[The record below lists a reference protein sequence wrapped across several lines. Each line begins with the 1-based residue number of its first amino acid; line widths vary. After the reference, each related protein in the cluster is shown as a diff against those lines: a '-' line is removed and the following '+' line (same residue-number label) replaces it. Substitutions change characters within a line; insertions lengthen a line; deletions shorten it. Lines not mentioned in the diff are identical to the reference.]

1 VLESHSGD
9 HPRCHRD
16 ITEHRHG
23 AIKPTGLRGCS
34 AGCPAMDRLLDRSQ
48 EPRGGIMSTTER
60 SSYYSSD
67 EGDGQIDFF
76 REFGIDPDIALIQNT
91 DGVHRGNLLE
101 FKVSIGDVNKVLF
114 QAIKY
119 LSRLRVRGH
128 NVPANILLVDLN
140 KQTIYKF
147 ASADYF
153 DEIHQIYTTSASR
166 SVQGFRA
173 KSNPLVI
180 QDYFGAGAGQVAAVL
195 KENDFIPIEITEDC
209 VVAWAERYYREVPGS
224 NKESFLAND
233 PKKGSLGELK
243 APKHFK
249 GLILP
254 YKGDDYEAF
263 AHILDR
269 LNDKLKKIE
278 LGAFYT
284 PKPYVLKSHEL
295 LRKARYEER

>member
-1 VLESHSGD
+1 
-9 HPRCHRD
+9 
-16 ITEHRHG
+16 
-23 AIKPTGLRGCS
+23 
-34 AGCPAMDRLLDRSQ
+34 
-48 EPRGGIMSTTER
+48 MSTAER
-60 SSYYSSD
+60 SSYYYSN
-67 EGDGQIDFF
+67 EVDGQIDFF
-76 REFGIDPDIALIQNT
+76 KEFGIDPDVSLIQNT

-128 NVPANILLVDLN
+128 NVPANVLLIDLN
-140 KQTIYKF
+140 KRMIYKF
-147 ASADYF
+147 DAADYF
-153 DEIHQIYTTSASR
+153 AEIHQIYTTSASR
-166 SVQGFRA
+166 SVQGFQA
-173 KSNPLVI
+173 KSNPVVI
-180 QDYFGAGAGQVAAVL
+180 NDYFGAGAGQVAAL
-195 KENDFIPIEITEDC
+195 LRENNFVPIEITEDC

-233 PKKGSLGELK
+233 PRKGPLGELK
-243 APKHFK
+243 APKHFD

-254 YKGDDYEAF
+254 YEGDDYEAF

-284 PKPYVLKSHEL
+284 PQPYVLKSHEL
-295 LRKARYEER
+295 LREAIARVPNGNDYVIVDRCAGSG